1 MLNLSRCLLPR
12 HLPRRPD
19 KVIGQNLIQRHT
31 KKLRLHQ
38 GIVIHQRKIE
48 SLLRSIGSTTG
59 SPSERRKNPC
69 HVPMSRMELSS
80 VYNRIYYLDALKD
93 AEREDRLKMLRD
105 ITAGQLACIGEVARR
120 IYHQTYP
127 LLAQDVTYFDD
138 RSLVLCSLFS
148 AWVSFRRKKAVL
160 IRYHRMMLR
169 LLRPYYLYA
178 TIQDQIRSE
187 RES

>member
-1 MLNLSRCLLPR
+1 MLSLSRCLLPR

-19 KVIGQNLIQRHT
+19 KALGQNLYQRHT
-31 KKLRLHQ
+31 KKLCLRQ
-38 GIVIHQRKIE
+38 GNVILQRKIE
-48 SLLRSIGSTTG
+48 SLLCSIRSRTG

-80 VYNRIYYLDALKD
+80 VYNRIHYLDTLRD
-93 AEREDRLKMLRD
+93 AHRKDRLKMLQD

-127 LLAQDVTYFDD
+127 LLAQIVTYFDD
-138 RSLVLCSLFS
+138 RSLVLRSLFS

-160 IRYHRMMLR
+160 TRYHRMILP

-178 TIQDQIRSE
+178 TIQDQIRSQ

>member
-1 MLNLSRCLLPR
+1 MLTLSRCLLPR
-12 HLPRRPD
+12 HLPRHPD
-19 KVIGQNLIQRHT
+19 KAIGQNHIQRHT
-31 KKLRLHQ
+31 KKLCLRQ
-38 GIVIHQRKIE
+38 GNVIHQRKIE
-48 SLLRSIGSTTG
+48 SLLCSIRSRTG
-59 SPSERRKNPC
+59 SPSERRKKPC

-80 VYNRIYYLDALKD
+80 VYNRIYYLDALRD
-93 AEREDRLKMLRD
+93 AQREDRLKMLRD

-120 IYHQTYP
+120 IYQQTYP

-138 RSLVLCSLFS
+138 RSLVLRSLFS
-148 AWVSFRRKKAVL
+148 ARVSFRRKKAIL

>member
-1 MLNLSRCLLPR
+1 MLSLSRCLLPR

-19 KVIGQNLIQRHT
+19 KTIGQNFIQRHT
-31 KKLRLHQ
+31 KKLCLRQ
-38 GIVIHQRKIE
+38 GNVIHQRKIE
-48 SLLRSIGSTTG
+48 SLLISIRSRTG
-59 SPSERRKNPC
+59 SPSERRENPC

-80 VYNRIYYLDALKD
+80 VYNRIHYLDALRD
-93 AEREDRLKMLRD
+93 AQREDRLTMLRD
-105 ITAGQLACIGEVARR
+105 ITAGQLTCIGEVTRR
-120 IYHQTYP
+120 IYYQTYP
-127 LLAQDVTYFDD
+127 LLLQDVTYFDD
-138 RSLVLCSLFS
+138 RNLVLRSLFS
-148 AWVSFRRKKAVL
+148 ARVSFRRKKAIL

>member
-1 MLNLSRCLLPR
+1 M
-12 HLPRRPD
+12 
-19 KVIGQNLIQRHT
+19 K
-31 KKLRLHQ
+31 
-38 GIVIHQRKIE
+38 HQRKIE
-48 SLLRSIGSTTG
+48 SLLRSKRSRTG
-59 SPSERRKNPC
+59 SLSERCKNPC

-80 VYNRIYYLDALKD
+80 LYNRIYYLDDLRDAL
-93 AEREDRLKMLRD
+93 REDRLKMLRD

-127 LLAQDVTYFDD
+127 LLAQDVTYFDE
-138 RSLVLCSLFS
+138 RSLVLRSLFS
-148 AWVSFRRKKAVL
+148 ARVSFRRKKAVL

-178 TIQDQIRSE
+178 TIQDQIRSQ

>member
-1 MLNLSRCLLPR
+1 MLSLSRCLLPR

-19 KVIGQNLIQRHT
+19 KAIGQNLYQRHT
-31 KKLRLHQ
+31 KKLCLRQ
-38 GIVIHQRKIE
+38 GNVIHQRKIE
-48 SLLRSIGSTTG
+48 SLLCSIRSRTG

-69 HVPMSRMELSS
+69 HVRMSRMELSS
-80 VYNRIYYLDALKD
+80 VYNHIHYLDALRD
-93 AEREDRLKMLRD
+93 AHRKDRLKMLQD

-138 RSLVLCSLFS
+138 RSLVLRSLFS
-148 AWVSFRRKKAVL
+148 ARVSFRRKKAVL
-160 IRYHRMMLR
+160 TCYHRMILR

-178 TIQDQIRSE
+178 TFQDQIRSQ

>member
-1 MLNLSRCLLPR
+1 M
-12 HLPRRPD
+12 
-19 KVIGQNLIQRHT
+19 
-31 KKLRLHQ
+31 
-38 GIVIHQRKIE
+38 IHQRKIE
-48 SLLRSIGSTTG
+48 SLLRSIRSRTG
-59 SPSERRKNPC
+59 SPSERRKKPC

-80 VYNRIYYLDALKD
+80 VYNRIHYLDALRD
-93 AEREDRLKMLRD
+93 AHRKDRLKMLRD

-127 LLAQDVTYFDD
+127 LMAQDVTYFDD
-138 RSLVLCSLFS
+138 RSLVLGSLFS
-148 AWVSFRRKKAVL
+148 AWVSFRRKKTVL
-160 IRYHRMMLR
+160 IRYHKMMLR

>member
-1 MLNLSRCLLPR
+1 MLSQSRCLLPR

-19 KVIGQNLIQRHT
+19 KTIGQNLIQRHT
-31 KKLRLHQ
+31 KKLCLRR
-38 GIVIHQRKIE
+38 GNVIHQRKIE
-48 SLLRSIGSTTG
+48 SLLISIRSRTG
-59 SPSERRKNPC
+59 SPSERCKNPC
-69 HVPMSRMELSS
+69 HVPMSRMELSR
-80 VYNRIYYLDALKD
+80 VYNSIHYLDALRY
-93 AEREDRLKMLRD
+93 AQREDRLKVLRD
-105 ITAGQLACIGEVARR
+105 ITAGQLACIGEVASR

-138 RSLVLCSLFS
+138 RSLVLRSLFS
-148 AWVSFRRKKAVL
+148 ARVFFRRKKAVL

-169 LLRPYYLYA
+169 HLRPYYLYA